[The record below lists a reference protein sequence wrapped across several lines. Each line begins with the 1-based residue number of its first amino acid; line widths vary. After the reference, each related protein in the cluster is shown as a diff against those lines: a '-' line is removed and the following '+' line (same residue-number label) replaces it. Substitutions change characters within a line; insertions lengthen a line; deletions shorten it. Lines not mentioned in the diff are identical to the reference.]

1 MNAAEILRREEE
13 MLARQHRGTLVAWS
27 LLFLLIFSG
36 GFYAGVR
43 FASPRHGQSDQT
55 LQLALDQNRDSLRM
69 TRHRADSLAKVDSVE
84 SAIATTSRLA
94 ATTHRPI
101 VDSAG
106 ARVRVSGNVRDS
118 VVVLERPAAGANDSL
133 RVDSLSLPLPIASF
147 IREAKI
153 QLALDATAIH
163 DLTVSNEAKT
173 ARILEL
179 TVADSLSQ
187 HRDSL
192 HTEKERTLEQ
202 ERDGAFVRGVSAGI
216 KGTVWVAAAVVT
228 VVKIVS
234 IAKH

>member
-43 FASPRHGQSDQT
+43 FATPRHGQGDQA
-55 LQLALDQNRDSLRM
+55 LQLSLDENSDSLRAV
-69 TRHRADSLAKVDSVE
+69 RHRAELLAKADSIE

-94 ATTHRPI
+94 STTHRAV
-101 VDSAG
+101 VDSAS
-106 ARVRVSGNVRDS
+106 ALLHVSRDVRDS

-133 RVDSLSLPLPIASF
+133 RVDSLSLPLPVASF

-179 TVADSLSQ
+179 TAADSLARV
-187 HRDSL
+187 RDSL
-192 HTEKERTLEQ
+192 QTDKAQHLEEQ
-202 ERDGAFVRGVSAGI
+202 RDAAFGHGVVAGA
-216 KGTVWVAAAVVT
+216 KGTVAVAAVIVT
-228 VVKIVS
+228 VVKIIS
-234 IAKH
+234 FAKH